1 MLRLQWRGG
10 WGRLSWN
17 ASSGDAHVMRH
28 DGRTG
33 RVLGAA
39 GRDGGQDMQRM
50 LVKIST
56 SLFRWRDYDVIDAW
70 RGVQTQEIRDP
81 HGCMR
86 NLPSSAGICA
96 ISSRVLF
103 EEFRAMIR
111 CGASDANELEGLP
124 GEAAEL
130 QMQGTLCRLDALV
143 KKEDASL
150 PPRTQPMW
158 ILWLEQI
165 KVDDIRHSVS

>member
-1 MLRLQWRGG
+1 
-10 WGRLSWN
+10 
-17 ASSGDAHVMRH
+17 
-28 DGRTG
+28 
-33 RVLGAA
+33 
-39 GRDGGQDMQRM
+39 MQTM

-56 SLFRWRDYDVIDAW
+56 SLFRSRDYDVIDAW

-130 QMQGTLCRLDALV
+130 RMQGTLCRLDAKCAAITYNTNEQVFARYLKLHTWELDDGEV
-143 KKEDASL
+143 Q
-150 PPRTQPMW
+150 PQPM
-158 ILWLEQI
+158 
-165 KVDDIRHSVS
+165 